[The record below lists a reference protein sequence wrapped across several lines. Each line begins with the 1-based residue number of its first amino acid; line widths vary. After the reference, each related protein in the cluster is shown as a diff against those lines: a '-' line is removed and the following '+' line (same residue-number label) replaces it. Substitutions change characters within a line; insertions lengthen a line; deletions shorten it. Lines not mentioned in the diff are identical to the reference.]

1 MLRAQELLEESD
13 LNIDEIARITGFG
26 QAVLLRHH
34 FAKSVGVSPAAYRRT
49 FRGSGVASGAATR
62 DRQPAAGAAR

>member
-1 MLRAQELLEESD
+1 VLRAQELLEESD

-34 FAKSVGVSPAAYRRT
+34 FTKSVGVSPAAYRRT
-49 FRGSGVASGAATR
+49 FRGSGAANGSAAG
-62 DRQPAAGAAR
+62 DRQPAASAR